1 MGGGKNVNT
10 FVLATLPFMPEAPE
24 SYPIVNLILMFFLFS
39 LIGFV
44 WEVIYITITEKVTA
58 NRGMLHGPVL
68 PIYGIGGV
76 IMVLAFAPY
85 RHMPVMIFLV
95 SALMCSII
103 EYVTAALSERIF
115 GCRWWDY
122 SNKLL
127 NLKGRICLAGAI
139 LFGSCGV
146 FGACYFGPILH
157 NAFGRVDVTVRTSLA
172 AIMCIAFA
180 IDIILSFRRPNKGKG
195 VTYPPSEKKNKN

>member
-1 MGGGKNVNT
+1 MNT
-10 FVLATLPFMPEAPE
+10 LILAALPFMPEAPE

-58 NRGMLHGPVL
+58 NRGMLHGPWL

-76 IMVLAFAPY
+76 IMVLMFAPY
-85 RHMPVMIFLV
+85 RNEPLMIFVV
-95 SALMCSII
+95 SALMCSTI
-103 EYVTAALSERIF
+103 EYITAIASERVF

-122 SNKLL
+122 SNKRL
-127 NLKGRICLAGAI
+127 NLKGRICLAGAL
-139 LFGSCGV
+139 LFGSCGI
-146 FGACYFGPILH
+146 FGACYFGPIL
-157 NAFGRVDVTVRTSLA
+157 NSAFVRVAISVRMAVAAVLCAIFIVDV
-172 AIMCIAFA
+172 
-180 IDIILSFRRPNKGKG
+180 ILSFKWPNKGTG

>member
-1 MGGGKNVNT
+1 
-10 FVLATLPFMPEAPE
+10 MPEAPD
-24 SYPIVNLILMFFLFS
+24 SYPVVNLVLMFFLFS

-58 NRGMLHGPVL
+58 NRGMLHGPLL

-85 RHMPVMIFLV
+85 RHMPITIFIV

-103 EYVTAALSERIF
+103 EYVTAAISERIF

-122 SNKLL
+122 SNKRL
-127 NLKGRICLAGAI
+127 NLNGRICLTGAI
-139 LFGSCGV
+139 LFGSCGI
-146 FGACYFGPILH
+146 FGACYFGPILN
-157 NAFGRVDVTVRTSLA
+157 NAFVRIDMNVRIVTAAVLCIIFVIDV
-172 AIMCIAFA
+172 
-180 IDIILSFRRPNKGKG
+180 ILSFRRPNKGKG
-195 VTYPPSEKKNKN
+195 VTYLPSEKKDKN